1 MTAAVGPRGELVRIG
16 EPATFLAWKARR
28 DLACM
33 LCGYPVVPYTH
44 YRSGNRFIRHGRGIS
59 TRANGSTGRGS
70 QNFEHALLEHWI
82 CNELRAHGIGDAQ
95 VRPRM
100 DQHHPDVSGSR
111 DGYRYAIEVPWS
123 PISLDAARIRTKYLH
138 GAGYDQV
145 LWVTRHAGWADQ
157 LPAVDLRTSV
167 PTVDDDYGIRTGFL
181 SHDLNGSE
189 PVAQPTSLR
198 KFLRQWAEPDSLA
211 WAYLTTTTSGWATVT
226 EWKQYTEQQART
238 VERLQSELEDALQC
252 RDNFREIIVDQRQV
266 LEETECTLE
275 AARRRVERAAQV
287 VDEKCSQLRAAAVE
301 HGETLA
307 AIREQMSHAE
317 QRHDREQQA
326 LRRAAD
332 EELAAEREG
341 RRAVEQ
347 RAELLDEEVS
357 AVSAAVAT
365 RDVVIR
371 VLFGACFVLL
381 LLIWLL

>member
-1 MTAAVGPRGELVRIG
+1 
-16 EPATFLAWKARR
+16 
-28 DLACM
+28 
-33 LCGYPVVPYTH
+33 
-44 YRSGNRFIRHGRGIS
+44 
-59 TRANGSTGRGS
+59 
-70 QNFEHALLEHWI
+70 
-82 CNELRAHGIGDAQ
+82 
-95 VRPRM
+95 M

-123 PISLDAARIRTKYLH
+123 PISLDAGRIRTKYLH
-138 GAGYDQV
+138 DAGYDQV

-181 SHDLNGSE
+181 SQDLNGSAE
-189 PVAQPTSLR
+189 PIAQPTSLR
-198 KFLRQWAEPDSLA
+198 RFLRQWAEPDSLA
-211 WAYLTTTTSGWATVT
+211 WAYMTTTTAGWATVT
-226 EWKQYTEQQART
+226 EWKQYTQQQART
-238 VERLQSELEDALQC
+238 VERLQTELEDALQC

-275 AARRRVERAAQV
+275 AARRRVERAAH
-287 VDEKCSQLRAAAVE
+287 VDEKSSQLRAAAVE

-317 QRHDREQQA
+317 QKHDREQQA

-332 EELAAEREG
+332 EERAAERER

-347 RAELLDEEVS
+347 RAELLDEQVS